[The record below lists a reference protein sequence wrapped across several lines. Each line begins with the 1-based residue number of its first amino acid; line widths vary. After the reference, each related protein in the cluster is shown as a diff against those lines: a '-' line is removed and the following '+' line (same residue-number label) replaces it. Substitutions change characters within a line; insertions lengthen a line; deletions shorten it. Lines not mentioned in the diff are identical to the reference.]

1 MTKRKPNK
9 MSTGD
14 AVKILANEMKI
25 VKNNQQVI
33 IEQLNSND
41 MMLKDYI
48 GLFERYIEHTED
60 GDEFVEK
67 MKQMVDSKVQKLKED
82 NNEQQANE
90 QVNGADTDGDKQD
103 EGVGAEGVRA
113 QEG

>member
-1 MTKRKPNK
+1 
-9 MSTGD
+9 MSTAD

-48 GLFERYIEHTED
+48 GLFERYIEHTKD
-60 GDEFVEK
+60 GDAFVKK
-67 MKQMVDSKVQKLKED
+67 MKQIVDTKVKEMKEAKD
-82 NNEQQANE
+82 EQQANE
-90 QVNGADTDGDKQD
+90 QVDGQDTDGDKQN
-103 EGVGAEGVRA
+103 EGVGTEGVRA